1 MHIIWWRKYKYVG
14 DVANAETAASFKITD
29 AKLYVPIVTLST
41 EDNVKLSK
49 LLSEGFCL
57 LEQIQ
62 DNPKQK

>member
-1 MHIIWWRKYKYVG
+1 MRSIWWRKYKDVG
-14 DVANAETAASFKITD
+14 DVANAKTAASFKITD
-29 AKLYVPIVTLST
+29 EKLYVPIVTLST
-41 EDNVKLSK
+41 EDSVRPSK